1 MTEKYPQIL
10 PAPDEANWSAFHDLI
25 PRFTAADVARRTE
38 ALRTRI
44 AELEAEL
51 TWHRSVFGHISD
63 GEIQTIISN
72 L

>member
-10 PAPDEANWSAFHDLI
+10 SAPDEGSWSSLPDLT
-25 PRFTAADVARRTE
+25 PRFTAVDLAKRTE

-44 AELEAEL
+44 AELEVEL
-51 TWHRSVFGHISD
+51 AWYHSAFGNIGD

>member
-1 MTEKYPQIL
+1 MTEKYLQIL
-10 PAPDEANWSAFHDLI
+10 PAPDETSWISQDMI
-25 PRFTAADVARRTE
+25 PRFTAADLARRTD
-38 ALRTRI
+38 ALKIRI

-51 TWHRSVFGHISD
+51 AWYRSSFGHITD

>member
-1 MTEKYPQIL
+1 MTDKFLQIL
-10 PAPDEANWSAFHDLI
+10 PAPEETIWISGDMI
-25 PRFTAADVARRTE
+25 PRYTAADLAERTE
-38 ALRTRI
+38 ALRIRV

-51 TWHRSVFGHISD
+51 AWYRSSFGHVTD

>member
-1 MTEKYPQIL
+1 MTDKYLQIL
-10 PAPDEANWSAFHDLI
+10 PGPDETSWITPDMI
-25 PRFTAADVARRTE
+25 PRFTAADLARQTE
-38 ALRTRI
+38 ALRARI

-51 TWHRSVFGHISD
+51 VCYRSSFGHITD

>member
-10 PAPDEANWSAFHDLI
+10 PAPEETSWLSSDMI
-25 PRFTAADVARRTE
+25 PRYTAADLVERTE

-51 TWHRSVFGHISD
+51 AWYRSTFGHGTD
-63 GEIQTIISN
+63 GEIQTIINN

>member
-1 MTEKYPQIL
+1 MSEKFLQIL
-10 PAPDEANWSAFHDLI
+10 PAPEETAWISREMI
-25 PRFTAADVARRTE
+25 PRYTAADLAERTE
-38 ALRTRI
+38 LLKNRV

-51 TWHRSVFGHISD
+51 AWYRSSFGHITD

>member
-1 MTEKYPQIL
+1 MTEKYLQIL
-10 PAPDEANWSAFHDLI
+10 PAPDETSWISQDMI
-25 PRFTAADVARRTE
+25 PRFTAADLARRTE
-38 ALRTRI
+38 ALKIRI

-51 TWHRSVFGHISD
+51 AWYRSSFGHITD